1 MKSTALKCLTFFQDL
16 PDNINIDSSLKNP
29 IIRISEAEVAIS
41 SSSIK
46 EVAAFTIKVILELLS
61 KV

>member
-1 MKSTALKCLTFFQDL
+1 MKRTALKCLTFFQDL
-16 PDNINIDSSLKNP
+16 SDNINVDSSLKNP

-46 EVAAFTIKVILELLS
+46 EVADFTRKVILELLS